1 MNARISPDLVKAAAD
16 QTADPEAIV
25 RDALA
30 RQPTDRGAL
39 FEDATIE
46 ALTTIRRKSE
56 AEYTRL
62 IANVR
67 GVRTRLDKLTKPQ
80 GQAAPQDSLQDLIMT
95 AAREGTEYAHTAEG
109 EGVALVEVAG
119 HRETHM
125 LGSPTF
131 DGWLRRQVFD
141 MHPVGIPEYA
151 MATAVATLKAIGT
164 FKGPEVEVHRRVAKQ
179 DGAYWL
185 DLSADSWRAIKV
197 QAGKWEVIERPPVLF
212 TRTPGMR
219 PLPEPA
225 KNLRRKG

>member
-1 MNARISPDLVKAAAD
+1 MNARISPDLVKAAAE

-30 RQPTDRGAL
+30 RQPTDKGAL
-39 FEDATIE
+39 FEDAAIE

-62 IANVR
+62 TADVR

-80 GQAAPQDSLQDLIMT
+80 GQAAPQDSLQSMILDV
-95 AAREGTEYAHTAEG
+95 ARDGAEYAHTADG

-164 FKGPEVEVHRRVAKQ
+164 FKGPALEVPARVKIVA
-179 DGAYWL
+179 
-185 DLSADSWRAIKV
+185 
-197 QAGKWEVIERPPVLF
+197 
-212 TRTPGMR
+212 T
-219 PLPEPA
+219 
-225 KNLRRKG
+225 